1 MNLNDAQI
9 INEIEEIKNEAIF
22 TLAKLINLYGLTL
35 SESRLFSI
43 MFLENNP
50 MTLDEMSQSL
60 GMSKTS
66 MSTGIRSL
74 LDAQMVEKT
83 WKKGI
88 RKDLYMVEEDLY
100 KTFSNTFIDQ
110 WHSVIYNNI
119 KTFNEISKKLNV
131 LLPQVEDSN
140 LQISLEK
147 YSKKINSIIEFYKWL
162 DEIFKQVQERIEA
175 LEDI

>member
-1 MNLNDAQI
+1 MNLNDTQI

-50 MTLDEMSQSL
+50 MTLDEMSLSL

-131 LLPQVEDSN
+131 LLPQVEDSD